1 MKKKPY
7 IILLVIAIIPL
18 LSCGSDD
25 NQDNG
30 ANVSEFILSAT
41 VTNMAIEDIN
51 IDNPAKTMTLS
62 MLSGLDKSKVRIKL
76 VLGDNVSM
84 VSPKSLEAD
93 YDLTNT
99 AYIRLLAGNEEIN
112 FKIETNTVHAIV
124 DPESIGWTKVT
135 DKGDLKDGI
144 TVYKSP
150 SSLQNKNAVAY
161 IAVGDTKKGIR
172 FDVLGQATGYKT
184 PTRFYES
191 TDRQYS
197 IIINGGYFYNNRSLS
212 MIWRNGAMVTPNL
225 RSEGRSNG
233 HTYFFT
239 RGIFSQT
246 KTDEYRTDW
255 TYTTNTNETYAYP
268 LPLPNNGGDPLPEPS
283 ATYPAGAWS
292 FDAQT
297 AIGGGPV
304 LIKDGEYVN
313 SWLAE
318 VFDAESGVGPTS
330 NNPRTAIGIT
340 SDRRIIL
347 FVCEGRNKTPGV
359 PGYNLQE
366 VANIMLQLGCIEVL
380 NLDGGGSSCMLVN
393 GNETIIPSDAAGQRA
408 VASAVILK

>member
-1 MKKKPY
+1 MKKKSY

-30 ANVSEFILSAT
+30 IDVSEFIISAT

-172 FDVLGQATGYKT
+172 FDVLGEATGYKT

-212 MIWRNGAMVTPNL
+212 MIWRKGAMVAPNL

-239 RGIFSQT
+239 RGVFSQT

-283 ATYPAGAWS
+283 ATYPAGAWP

-366 VANIMLQLGCIEVL
+366 VANIMLQLGCVEVL